1 MDDDVDSG
9 VARPTDHAMDRWL
22 RRQLRL
28 AYDEIVDEPAP
39 AELLDLVEEIGRRLG

>member
-9 VARPTDHAMDRWL
+9 MARPANPVMDRWL

-28 AYDEIVDEPAP
+28 AYDEVVDEPMP
-39 AELLDLVEEIGRRLG
+39 GELLDLVEEIGRRLG